1 MAAPVNSVL
10 PAITGT
16 ATLGAALTVDEGTWS
31 GSPTSYA
38 YAWLRDGVAIS
49 GATTNAYTVATTD
62 IATDIGA
69 RVTATNVD
77 GSTAALSADQIVP
90 TTLVVEDGTE
100 VASANSY
107 ISRTDTDTYFLKLA
121 NTTWSALSA
130 GAKEAALIK
139 ATAYIEQMYRLRWLG
154 YRYTSTQVLS
164 WPRANV
170 PINDGPWNNFVAVDT
185 VPQQVKDA
193 CCELALRA
201 STEDLAADL
210 TQGVLSETVGPLG
223 VTYDSA
229 STQATRYR
237 AIDAM
242 LAMYLGGTSMN
253 AQLVRS

>member
-1 MAAPVNSVL
+1 MPAPANTVL

-16 ATLGAALTVDEGTWS
+16 AVLGAALTLSDGTWTE
-31 GSPTSYA
+31 SPTSYA

-49 GATTNAYTVATTD
+49 GETTNAYTVATAD
-62 IATDIGA
+62 VATAISGQ
-69 RVTATNVD
+69 VTATNGT
-77 GSTAALSADQIVP
+77 GSTAADSASQTVP
-90 TTLVVEDGTE
+90 TTLVVEDGTV

-107 ISRTDTDTYFLKLA
+107 ISRADADTYFLKLA

-130 GAKEAALIK
+130 GVKEAALIK
-139 ATAYIEQMYRLRWLG
+139 ATAYMEQMYRLRWLG

-193 CCELALRA
+193 QCELAVRA
-201 STEDLAADL
+201 SADDLAADL
-210 TQGVLSETVGPLG
+210 TQGVLSETVGPLS

-229 STQATRYR
+229 SAQVTRYR
-237 AIDAM
+237 AVDAM

-253 AQLVRS
+253 AKLVRA